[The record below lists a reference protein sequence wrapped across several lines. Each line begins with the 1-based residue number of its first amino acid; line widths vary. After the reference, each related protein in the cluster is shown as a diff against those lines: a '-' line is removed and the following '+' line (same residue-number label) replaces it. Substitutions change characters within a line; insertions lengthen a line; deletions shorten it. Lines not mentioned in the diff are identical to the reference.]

1 MEQVDTAIQLA
12 SQAGA
17 HAALQQQVQQ
27 QAAAIA
33 TLQTQLAS
41 LSQQNGTPAR
51 DTLQGPAHT
60 TSALTDGTPA
70 ESDHRQAS
78 TAPQRQVATP
88 IETTESGSP
97 SQQQQA
103 VERGEDSALGS
114 AASRGNEAGR
124 HIGRDAGEQ
133 QVVASNAG
141 SEPGDEI
148 GGGGQ
153 EDADATRLGV
163 SAGCVLVE
171 AELVAGQQVAHKQ
184 AKKANQSSCSAGC
197 KQGGVALRT
206 PWFTVRWFDAP
217 HRFL

>member
-17 HAALQQQVQQ
+17 HAALQQQVHQ

-33 TLQTQLAS
+33 ALQTQLAS
-41 LSQQNGTPAR
+41 LSQQSGTPAR
-51 DTLQGPAHT
+51 DTLQGPAHI
-60 TSALTDGTPA
+60 TSGIDSTAA
-70 ESDHRQAS
+70 ESDHKHAS

-88 IETTESGSP
+88 METTGSASP
-97 SQQQQA
+97 SQPQQA
-103 VERGEDSALGS
+103 AETGDDSALGS
-114 AASRGNEAGR
+114 AASRSAEAGR

-133 QVVASNAG
+133 QVMASNAG

-153 EDADATRLGV
+153 KDADTRLGV
-163 SAGCVLVE
+163 SAGCVVVDTE
-171 AELVAGQQVAHKQ
+171 EVAGQQVAHKQ
-184 AKKANQSSCSAGC
+184 AKKANRSSCSAGC